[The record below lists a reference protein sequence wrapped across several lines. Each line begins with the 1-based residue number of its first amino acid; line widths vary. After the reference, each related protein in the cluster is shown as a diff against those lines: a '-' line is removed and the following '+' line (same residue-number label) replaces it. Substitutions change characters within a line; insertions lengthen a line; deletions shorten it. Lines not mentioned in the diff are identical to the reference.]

1 MTRAP
6 VNLSR
11 EMKLLLLLLLMVALI
26 GLWYLLTNRSAS
38 DELANQPQPPPL
50 TGAGPGDDTIPV
62 TPGPP
67 ESGTQTPG
75 KAPGAA
81 AQPGVDVQ
89 SGVAVQ
95 PDAPM
100 QVEVIPPFPTGESA
114 TDPTAT
120 DVPPSPSGI
129 NPGAALASVPGN
141 NPFRP
146 LQLDASASAGGGSG
160 TPATVDTTPVSPP
173 VSTSSAALPVTVPTN
188 PDSFGS
194 ADGPLAITP
203 LPGTS
208 GGSVSGA
215 GPLPVSPIPGGDG
228 STGSAASPVV
238 VTPISGATRPVVI
251 TPGTG
256 NGTAGRNGTGRSG
269 SGGADSGGAD
279 SGSAGSGSGSGD
291 SGSGGSGSGGTGS
304 GGTGSGRSGSGGTG
318 TEPTPAPIRPPVVGV
333 SVPSVTRV
341 PTLTPN
347 HLNSSTLNPITPASG
362 TGSSSGAAG
371 AGGGTSAPV
380 TGTPRPGTP
389 QVITDLGS
397 GNASVPTVNEL
408 DSFVQAQDLAFNA
421 VVLGPVNTAIFRSR
435 DGFVVVSVG
444 QTLPDTKVTV
454 KEVTATSA
462 TLSLGNNSK
471 TLELDKR

>member
-6 VNLSR
+6 VKLSR

-38 DELANQPQPPPL
+38 DELANQPQPPAV
-50 TGAGPGDDTIPV
+50 TGGGPGDDTIPV
-62 TPGPP
+62 TPAPTP
-67 ESGTQTPG
+67 ETGTETPSTT
-75 KAPGAA
+75 P
-81 AQPGVDVQ
+81 
-89 SGVAVQ
+89 GVAVQ
-95 PDAPM
+95 PDAPV
-100 QVEVIPPFPTGESA
+100 QVEVIPPFPTDGSA
-114 TDPTAT
+114 TDPTTT

-129 NPGAALASVPGN
+129 NPEAALASVPGN

-146 LQLDASASAGGGSG
+146 LQLDASASAGGDSS
-160 TPATVDTTPVSPP
+160 TPATTPVSTP
-173 VSTSSAALPVTVPTN
+173 SAALPEPVTVPTN

-208 GGSVSGA
+208 SGSVSGA

-238 VTPISGATRPVVI
+238 VTPLPGGTEPVVI

-256 NGTAGRNGTGRSG
+256 NGTTGS
-269 SGGADSGGAD
+269 S
-279 SGSAGSGSGSGD
+279 
-291 SGSGGSGSGGTGS
+291 GTGS
-304 GGTGSGRSGSGGTG
+304 NGSNGAGGNGTG
-318 TEPTPAPIRPPVVGV
+318 TEPTPAPIKPPVAGV

-341 PTLTPN
+341 PTLTPQT
-347 HLNSSTLNPITPASG
+347 STPVSG
-362 TGSSSGAAG
+362 TGTSSGAAG

-397 GNASVPTVNEL
+397 GNASVPTLNEL

-421 VVLGPVNTAIFRSR
+421 VVLGPVNTAIFRSK